1 MKVSKRGFLSITWFL
16 REQCMEIYKS
26 LRKLNPLCPKYDPA
40 EPKCPSDD
48 QYIEL
53 QSAVVLSNITPCCS
67 VSEFS
72 GGRRGQT
79 LEAREEKN

>member
-1 MKVSKRGFLSITWFL
+1 
-16 REQCMEIYKS
+16 MEIYSS
-26 LRKLNPLCPKYDPA
+26 LQKLNLLYPKYDPA

-79 LEAREEKN
+79 LEAGEEKHLF